1 MKITKYD
8 SGKGNCAV
16 CGKPTLH
23 THAVNETVRV
33 RCCKKC
39 EKRMPAEF
47 FKGILIINERRK
59 TSVE

>member
-1 MKITKYD
+1 MKITEYG

-23 THAVNETVRV
+23 TRTVNETVRV

-39 EKRMPAEF
+39 EKRMPDEF
-47 FKGILIINERRK
+47 FKGILMIDEERK
-59 TSVE
+59 TSLE

>member
-1 MKITKYD
+1 MKITEYD

-23 THAVNETVRV
+23 THTVNEAVRV

-39 EKRMPAEF
+39 EKRMLAEF
-47 FKGILIINERRK
+47 FKGILIIDERRK
-59 TSVE
+59 AGAE